1 MEYAYDDFAVAQ
13 LARGLG
19 HGADA
24 AKYRQRSHNWKN
36 LYDPDGEDRWTDEE
50 TGMKRSSRFRGFVQP
65 RLRNGTFVRQVA
77 RLCSPAHGMHA
88 CYFDTRHATY
98 EGSPWLYTFYVPHDM
113 AALIERLG
121 GRQAFV
127 ERLQYFHT
135 AGIICTF

>member
-19 HGADA
+19 HSADA

-36 LYDPDGEDRWTDEE
+36 LYDPDGEDRYVD
-50 TGMKRSSRFRGFVQP
+50 GAGVARGSRFRGFVQP
-65 RLRNGTFVRQVA
+65 RLRNGTFAHQDA
-77 RLCSPAHGMHA
+77 RLCSPGYEMHV
-88 CYFDTRHATY
+88 CYFDTRYDTY

-113 AALIERLG
+113 AALISRLG

-127 ERLQYFHT
+127 ERLHYFHA
-135 AGIICTF
+135 AGIICA